1 MLTIENSMDPGD
13 NRLAFCQIKIEEDPQ
28 IHSANNYENSEY
40 STQQI
45 KMEDK
50 SNHNVNINTTNNN
63 MSIELCLVCN
73 DRASGRHYGAISC
86 EGCKG
91 FFKRSIRKQ
100 LAYQVRIAGH
110 SDFVFFFSYNCTV
123 RPKKIIYLTLQCR
136 GTMNCEITKHH
147 RNRCQYCRLQKCLAC
162 GMRSDCT

>member
-1 MLTIENSMDPGD
+1 MSDAGNDELLS
-13 NRLAFCQIKIEEDPQ
+13 L
-28 IHSANNYENSEY
+28 Y
-40 STQQI
+40 QI
-45 KMEDK
+45 KMEDSK
-50 SNHNVNINTTNNN
+50 SMLLNSNAVNAANTNSNSA

-100 LAYQVRIAGH
+100 LAYQ
-110 SDFVFFFSYNCTV
+110 
-123 RPKKIIYLTLQCR
+123 CR
-136 GTMNCEITKHH
+136 GSMNCEITKHH

-162 GMRSDCT
+162 GMRSDCMYTMSEQFFEI

>member
-1 MLTIENSMDPGD
+1 MEHSTSGGDSLSDERLTY
-13 NRLAFCQIKIEEDPQ
+13 CQIKIEEDPQ
-28 IHSANNYENSEY
+28 LQSSANNYENSEY
-40 STQQI
+40 PTQQQI

-50 SNHNVNINTTNNN
+50 SNHNVNINSTNNN

-100 LAYQVRIAGH
+100 LAYQVKASELHGI
-110 SDFVFFFSYNCTV
+110 SLPLDFNFVFFFIVTV
-123 RPKKIIYLTLQCR
+123 PWNYEL
-136 GTMNCEITKHH
+136 
-147 RNRCQYCRLQKCLAC
+147 
-162 GMRSDCT
+162 

>member
-1 MLTIENSMDPGD
+1 MNDVPSDDILS
-13 NRLAFCQIKIEEDPQ
+13 LYQIKTEETNSGNKAVTSGGG
-28 IHSANNYENSEY
+28 IAAASNVVNN
-40 STQQI
+40 
-45 KMEDK
+45 M
-50 SNHNVNINTTNNN
+50 

-100 LAYQVRIAGH
+100 LAYQ
-110 SDFVFFFSYNCTV
+110 
-123 RPKKIIYLTLQCR
+123 CR